1 MRIYTTS
8 DLNIFRIA
16 KNRPLSELHVKRM
29 MKKDISEPIIV
40 DSDMNVLDGQHRLEA
55 CRRANKPIRYVLNKR
70 YPILVSLH
78 KAGSTWVNS
87 FIHKKY
93 RHMRGGLV
101 NKATNDFTEYFSI
114 DKTSYFKDIDYEE
127 RIALLEKLRTFGLE

>member
-55 CRRANKPIRYVLNKR
+55 CRRAN
-70 YPILVSLH
+70 SL
-78 KAGSTWVNS
+78 
-87 FIHKKY
+87 FD
-93 RHMRGGLV
+93 M
-101 NKATNDFTEYFSI
+101 F
-114 DKTSYFKDIDYEE
+114 
-127 RIALLEKLRTFGLE
+127 